1 MKRTLKKIWAVIL
14 LIFAHSGPCA
24 NNAVEEGIC
33 DFGGQGRNEY
43 GR

>member
-14 LIFAHSGPCA
+14 LIFAHSGPSA
-24 NNAVEEGIC
+24 DKAVEEGLC
-33 DFGGQGRNEY
+33 DFSGQGKDRF